1 MHLKEYGVVSRES
14 GHGLAA
20 GCCEHGTEQSDD
32 TAGEEFPEQ
41 LRDRQTV
48 GWCHETDSA
57 RRPSQIMSF
66 DI

>member
-1 MHLKEYGVVSRES
+1 MHLKEYGVDSRES

-32 TAGEEFPEQ
+32 TAGDEFPEK

-48 GWCHETDSA
+48 SDT
-57 RRPSQIMSF
+57 RRAPLGSQAK
-66 DI
+66 